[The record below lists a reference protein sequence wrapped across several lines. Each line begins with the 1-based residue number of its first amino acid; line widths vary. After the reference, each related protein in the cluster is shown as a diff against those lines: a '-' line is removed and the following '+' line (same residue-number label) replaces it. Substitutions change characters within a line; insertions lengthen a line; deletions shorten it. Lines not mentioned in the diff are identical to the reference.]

1 MIMYLLDENLDPS
14 LRRAL
19 KRAQPEMIVWRVGDV
34 TAPPLHSLD
43 PDILIWCEENEHV
56 LVTNNRASM
65 PVHLADHLNSGRHMP
80 GILVIK
86 RNMRWG
92 ALIDE
97 LEFIWQHVSPN
108 ELIDQIKYLPLAHPD
123 TSEE

>member
-34 TAPPLHSLD
+34 SAPPLRSPD
-43 PDILIWCEENEHV
+43 PDILVWCEENEHV

-65 PVHLADHLNSGRHMP
+65 PVHLVNHLSHDRHLP

-86 RNMRWG
+86 KNMPWG
-92 ALIDE
+92 VLLDE
-97 LEFIWQHVSPN
+97 LEFIWQHIRPD
-108 ELIDQIKYLPLAHPD
+108 ELIDQIKYLPLARPD
-123 TSEE
+123 STEE

>member
-1 MIMYLLDENLDPS
+1 MKPDPA

-34 TAPPLHSLD
+34 TAPPLHLPD
-43 PDILIWCEENEHV
+43 PDILVWCEENEHI

-65 PVHLADHLNSGRHMP
+65 PVHLANHLNAGRHMP

-86 RNMRWG
+86 RNMPWG
-92 ALIDE
+92 VLIDE
-97 LEFIWQHVSPN
+97 LEFIWQHISPD
-108 ELIDQIKYLPLAHPD
+108 ELIDQIKYLPLARPD
-123 TSEE
+123 TLEE